1 LLGNIAD
8 TIIISQ
14 SVRFNSRI
22 NITIFL
28 FDKKL
33 KIVYNMTKCIHL
45 VIFFMETKSEIII
58 KAGIKLFSKYWI
70 KRTSVDQIVED
81 ASIAK
86 GTFYLYFKN
95 KEELYEKIILDKF
108 ASWEKCLNKALS
120 NIDGI
125 KLKIV
130 TKMMISLQFFE
141 RDDIMRNILFQN
153 RDYETLKINKSFIEK
168 LHLNLLKPIFEN
180 NDNLDYN
187 LISKIMWFYVYL
199 INMKTQFDNEE
210 EYNKF
215 SIEFAWIIVNWIF
228 SDYKELL
235 KNYKEKKLLNII

>member
-1 LLGNIAD
+1 
-8 TIIISQ
+8 
-14 SVRFNSRI
+14 
-22 NITIFL
+22 
-28 FDKKL
+28 
-33 KIVYNMTKCIHL
+33 
-45 VIFFMETKSEIII
+45 METKSEIIM
-58 KAGIKLFSKYWI
+58 KSGIKLFSKYWI
-70 KRTSVDQIVED
+70 KRTSIDQIVED

-108 ASWEKCLNKALS
+108 ISWEKCLNKTLS
-120 NIDGI
+120 DIDDI
-125 KLKIV
+125 KIKII

-141 RDDIMRNILFQN
+141 RDDIMRNILFGN
-153 RDYETLKINKSFIEK
+153 RDYETPKINKSFIEK

-199 INMKTQFDNEE
+199 INMKTQFDNGE

-215 SIEFAWIIVNWIF
+215 SLEFAWIIVNWIF

-235 KNYKEKKLLNII
+235 KNYKEKKLLNTI